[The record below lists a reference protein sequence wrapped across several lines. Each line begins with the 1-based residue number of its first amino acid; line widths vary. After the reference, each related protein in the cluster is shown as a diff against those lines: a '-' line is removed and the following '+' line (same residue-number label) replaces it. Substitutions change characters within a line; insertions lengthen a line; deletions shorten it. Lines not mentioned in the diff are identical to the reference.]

1 MLSECIEGLSIK
13 PDGFYIDATYGR
25 GGHSQAILALLNV
38 KGKLLCVDQD
48 HTAIDHAKKQ
58 LGNDP
63 RVEILHAPFS
73 QVESYL
79 TEKNLLNQVDGLLMD
94 VGVSSPQ
101 LDEAHRGFSFRHDG
115 PLDMRMDQS
124 KGQSAYEYLMQVNER
139 VLADVLYELGE
150 ERHSRRVAKTII
162 QARQDQQLTNS
173 TRALADLVIAAG
185 VKKDGIKHPATR
197 TFQAIRMV
205 VNAELE
211 ELNQLLA
218 AVPTLLSPQGRLVTI
233 SFHGLEHRAIKDFIR
248 DYKRKDGEHL
258 MKLLEKLKPSAQEVR
273 ENKRSRS
280 AYVRI
285 MEKIR

>member
-1 MLSECIEGLSIK
+1 M
-13 PDGFYIDATYGR
+13 
-25 GGHSQAILALLNV
+25 
-38 KGKLLCVDQD
+38 
-48 HTAIDHAKKQ
+48 
-58 LGNDP
+58 
-63 RVEILHAPFS
+63 
-73 QVESYL
+73 
-79 TEKNLLNQVDGLLMD
+79 
-94 VGVSSPQ
+94 
-101 LDEAHRGFSFRHDG
+101 
-115 PLDMRMDQS
+115 
-124 KGQSAYEYLMQVNER
+124 
-139 VLADVLYELGE
+139 
-150 ERHSRRVAKTII
+150 
-162 QARQDQQLTNS
+162 
-173 TRALADLVIAAG
+173 VIAAG
-185 VKKDGIKHPATR
+185 VRKDGIKHPATR

-248 DYKRKDGEHL
+248 EYKRKDGEHL